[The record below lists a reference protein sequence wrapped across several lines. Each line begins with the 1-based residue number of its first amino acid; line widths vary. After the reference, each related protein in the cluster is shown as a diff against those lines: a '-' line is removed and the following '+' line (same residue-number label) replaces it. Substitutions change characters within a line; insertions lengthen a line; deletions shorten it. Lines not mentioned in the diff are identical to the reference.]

1 MPKSPLINDETGP
14 LFWGYPSKGGPKG
27 GPNRPLFIPPFEP
40 LPKGLWAKSPLI
52 NDETSLV
59 LARRA
64 PKGAHFRPQNRP
76 FLALIYVYAPMF
88 GVCHLAIWPLLSGPK
103 ALSLYEEPL
112 IRGTPGLGGY
122 PGYGVFSPSSL
133 EIR

>member
-14 LFWGYPSKGGPKG
+14 LLNRSWPKGGPKG

-64 PKGAHFRPQNRP
+64 PKRGYFRPQNRP
-76 FLALIYVYAPMF
+76 F
-88 GVCHLAIWPLLSGPK
+88 
-103 ALSLYEEPL
+103 
-112 IRGTPGLGGY
+112 
-122 PGYGVFSPSSL
+122 
-133 EIR
+133 